1 MFNKWNSRSL
11 RWNRRSLLLSRRPWS
26 SDIVL
31 YTIYNYT
38 DIQCIA
44 YALKPFFGMV
54 AYSKWA
60 ELKRIP
66 VKLTVPFRI

>member
-1 MFNKWNSRSL
+1 MEHQVTEVEQ
-11 RWNRRSLLLSRRPWS
+11 RSLLLSRRPRS

-54 AYSKWA
+54 AYSEVGWTEEDTSKTHST
-60 ELKRIP
+60 L
-66 VKLTVPFRI
+66 

>member
-1 MFNKWNSRSL
+1 MEHQVTEVEQ
-11 RWNRRSLLLSRRPWS
+11 RSLLLSRRPRS
-26 SDIVL
+26 SDIVQ

-54 AYSKWA
+54 AYSEVGWTEKDTCKTHST
-60 ELKRIP
+60 L
-66 VKLTVPFRI
+66 

>member
-1 MFNKWNSRSL
+1 MEHQVTEVEQ
-11 RWNRRSLLLSRRPWS
+11 RSLLLSRRPRS

-31 YTIYNYT
+31 YTMYNYT

-54 AYSKWA
+54 AYS
-60 ELKRIP
+60 E
-66 VKLTVPFRI
+66 VG

>member
-1 MFNKWNSRSL
+1 MEQQVTEVEQ
-11 RWNRRSLLLSRRPWS
+11 RSLLLSRRPRS

-44 YALKPFFGMV
+44 YALRPFFGMV
-54 AYSKWA
+54 AYSEVGWTEEDNSKTHST
-60 ELKRIP
+60 L
-66 VKLTVPFRI
+66 

>member
-1 MFNKWNSRSL
+1 MEHQVTEVEQ
-11 RWNRRSLLLSRRPWS
+11 RSLLLSRRPRS
-26 SDIVL
+26 SDIVQ

-54 AYSKWA
+54 AYSEVGWTEEDNSKTHST
-60 ELKRIP
+60 L
-66 VKLTVPFRI
+66 

>member
-1 MFNKWNSRSL
+1 MEQQVTEVEQ
-11 RWNRRSLLLSRRPWS
+11 RSLLLSRRPRS

-44 YALKPFFGMV
+44 YALKPFL
-54 AYSKWA
+54 AWWRTRKWA
-60 ELKRIP
+60 ELKRTT